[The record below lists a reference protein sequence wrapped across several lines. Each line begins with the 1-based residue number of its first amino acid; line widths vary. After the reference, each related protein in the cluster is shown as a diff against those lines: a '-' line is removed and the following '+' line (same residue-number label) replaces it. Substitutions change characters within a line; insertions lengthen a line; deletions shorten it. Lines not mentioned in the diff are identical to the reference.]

1 MRTPP
6 FLFPVLTRHSEEPV
20 LRFRFCRR
28 PAVFPNVTLASNVE
42 TGLIGSPE
50 PSRVYEVV
58 HPPFLPGF
66 YLGPRSGRR
75 HFPHCSLVLRY
86 PPLDATNPLIRV
98 GYLWDKRAAIQS
110 SAHETVL
117 PVLLYSSATPGF
129 RLALFLLPS
138 YLANGFPYS
147 VSPLVHRCTPRTL
160 LLLCRRSPCRDCC
173 RRDYS
178 LDSAVFPPVFVLFK
192 GSPAL
197 KTSGRG
203 PRRFGRDRR
212 SLLPLRFP
220 RSAQQLHLC
229 SSRWLFENA
238 HSSPFGSACHDV
250 ADLFDGHALHVSIVF
265 VHSLRQAS
273 PARTVLLPS
282 KSWVPSSS

>member
-1 MRTPP
+1 MKSCTLLSSLGFTLILGQVGGTSLIVVSYSDIHLSTRRIPSYELVT
-6 FLFPVLTRHSEEPV
+6 FGTSVLQYNLRLTRPCSP
-20 LRFRFCRR
+20 FFC
-28 PAVFPNVTLASNVE
+28 
-42 TGLIGSPE
+42 I
-50 PSRVYEVV
+50 
-58 HPPFLPGF
+58 
-66 YLGPRSGRR
+66 
-75 HFPHCSLVLRY
+75 
-86 PPLDATNPLIRV
+86 
-98 GYLWDKRAAIQS
+98 
-110 SAHETVL
+110 
-117 PVLLYSSATPGF
+117 SSATPGF

-138 YLANGFPYS
+138 YLAKGFPYS

-173 RRDYS
+173 RRGYS

-229 SSRWLFENA
+229 SCHWLFENA
-238 HSSPFGSACHDV
+238 RSSPFGSACHDV

>member
-1 MRTPP
+1 LVLGQVGGTSLIVVSYSDIHPSTRRIPSYELVT
-6 FLFPVLTRHSEEPV
+6 FGTSVLQYNLRLTRPCSP
-20 LRFRFCRR
+20 FFC
-28 PAVFPNVTLASNVE
+28 
-42 TGLIGSPE
+42 I
-50 PSRVYEVV
+50 
-58 HPPFLPGF
+58 
-66 YLGPRSGRR
+66 
-75 HFPHCSLVLRY
+75 
-86 PPLDATNPLIRV
+86 
-98 GYLWDKRAAIQS
+98 
-110 SAHETVL
+110 
-117 PVLLYSSATPGF
+117 SSATPGF

-160 LLLCRRSPCRDCC
+160 LLLCRRSSCRDCC
-173 RRDYS
+173 RRGYS

-229 SSRWLFENA
+229 SCRWLFENA
-238 HSSPFGSACHDV
+238 RSSPFGSACHDV

-282 KSWVPSSS
+282 KSWVPFSS